1 MTKEYKGFA
10 TVEQQQEEV
19 KVRRVLIGTPALDG
33 KVQLGMPTLFPI
45 QLKYVLQM
53 VLICNQSF

>member
-10 TVEQQQEEV
+10 TVEKQQEEV

-33 KVQLGMPTLFPI
+33 KVQAWYADSLANSI
-45 QLKYVLQM
+45 KVCAEM